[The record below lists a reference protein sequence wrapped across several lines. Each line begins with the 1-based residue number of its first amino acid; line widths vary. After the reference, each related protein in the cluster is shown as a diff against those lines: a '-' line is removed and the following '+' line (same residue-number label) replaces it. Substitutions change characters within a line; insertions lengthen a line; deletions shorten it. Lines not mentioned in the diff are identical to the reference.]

1 MSTCPDKD
9 LYSAY
14 VDGELQSPWKE
25 QIEAHLASC
34 EKCSIVA
41 DSYKKISLKLS
52 ENSFPELDLDGSFL
66 KLYAKRQ
73 DCLKRMEINK
83 NKPTSW
89 FYKSNKIPIPALA
102 AAALFLF
109 VLTPVI
115 MLSTRKTLAPSD
127 SVAEGQLKPID
138 HIVSDFKLGNDLK
151 PVNKFK
157 LNVSNVLGINED
169 VLIFEGKKQ
178 GINLSK
184 YANLY
189 LPSLGKE
196 EFDIL
201 NQKIEPEALFFNA
214 QKATTLTSL
223 KNGQ

>member
-14 VDGELQSPWKE
+14 VDGELESPWKE
-25 QIEAHLASC
+25 KIEAHLASC
-34 EKCSIVA
+34 EKCSVIV
-41 DSYKKISLKLS
+41 DSYKKMSLKLS
-52 ENSFPELDLDGSFL
+52 ENSFPELDIDGSFL

-89 FYKSNKIPIPALA
+89 FYKSNKIPVPALA

-109 VLTPVI
+109 VLTPIIV
-115 MLSTRKTLAPSD
+115 LSTRESLDPSGAVTATEFKSVD
-127 SVAEGQLKPID
+127 S
-138 HIVSDFKLGNDLK
+138 IVSDLK

-157 LNVSNVLGINED
+157 LNVSNVLGVNKD
-169 VLIFEGKKQ
+169 MLGFKDKKKE
-178 GINLSK
+178 INLSQ
-184 YANLY
+184 YVNLY
-189 LPSLGKE
+189 LPPSNDT

-201 NQKIEPEALFFNA
+201 KQEIKPQVLFFNT
-214 QKATTLTSL
+214 QKVTTRTSVN
-223 KNGQ
+223 NGQ

>member
-25 QIEAHLASC
+25 KIEVHLVSC
-34 EKCSIVA
+34 EKCRSVV
-41 DSYKKISLKLS
+41 DSYRKISLKLS
-52 ENSFPELDLDGSFL
+52 ENSFSVLDIDASFL

-89 FYKSNKIPIPALA
+89 FYKSNKIPVPALA

-109 VLTPVI
+109 VLTPIIV
-115 MLSTRKTLAPSD
+115 LSTQESLEPSGAVAATEFKAID
-127 SVAEGQLKPID
+127 SIING
-138 HIVSDFKLGNDLK
+138 LK

-157 LNVSNVLGINED
+157 LNVSNVLGVNED
-169 VLIFEGKKQ
+169 VSVFEGKKKE
-178 GINLSK
+178 INLSQ
-184 YANLY
+184 YVNLY
-189 LPSLGKE
+189 LPPSNNA

-201 NQKIEPEALFFNA
+201 KQEIKPQVLFLNTQNA
-214 QKATTLTSL
+214 ITRTSVN
-223 KNGQ
+223 NGQ

>member
-14 VDGELQSPWKE
+14 VDGELESPWKE
-25 QIEAHLASC
+25 KIEAHLVSC
-34 EKCSIVA
+34 EKCRSVI
-41 DSYKKISLKLS
+41 DSYRKISLKLS
-52 ENSFPELDLDGSFL
+52 ENSFSVLDIDASFL

-89 FYKSNKIPIPALA
+89 FYKSNKIPVPALA

-109 VLTPVI
+109 VLTPIIV
-115 MLSTRKTLAPSD
+115 LSTQESLEPSGTVAATEFKSDD
-127 SVAEGQLKPID
+127 SIINGLKPI
-138 HIVSDFKLGNDLK
+138 
-151 PVNKFK
+151 NKFK

-169 VLIFEGKKQ
+169 VSIFEGKKKE
-178 GINLSK
+178 INLSK
-184 YANLY
+184 YVNLY
-189 LPSLGKE
+189 LPPSNDT

-201 NQKIEPEALFFNA
+201 KQEIKPQVLFLNTQNA
-214 QKATTLTSL
+214 ITRTSVN
-223 KNGQ
+223 NGQ

>member
-14 VDGELQSPWKE
+14 VDGELESPWKE
-25 QIEAHLASC
+25 KIEAHLASC
-34 EKCSIVA
+34 EKCSVIV
-41 DSYKKISLKLS
+41 DSYKKMSLKLS

-89 FYKSNKIPIPALA
+89 FYKSNKIPVPALA

-109 VLTPVI
+109 MLTPIIV
-115 MLSTRKTLAPSD
+115 LSTRESLDPSGAVTATEFKSVD
-127 SVAEGQLKPID
+127 S
-138 HIVSDFKLGNDLK
+138 IVSDLK

-157 LNVSNVLGINED
+157 LNVSNVLGVNKD
-169 VLIFEGKKQ
+169 MLGFKDKKKE
-178 GINLSK
+178 INLSQ
-184 YANLY
+184 YVNLY
-189 LPSLGKE
+189 LPPSNKE

-201 NQKIEPEALFFNA
+201 KQEIKPQVLFFNT
-214 QKATTLTSL
+214 QKVTTRTSVN
-223 KNGQ
+223 NGQ

>member
-14 VDGELQSPWKE
+14 VDGELESPWKE
-25 QIEAHLASC
+25 KIEAHLASC
-34 EKCSIVA
+34 EKCSVIV
-41 DSYKKISLKLS
+41 DSYKKMSLKLS

-89 FYKSNKIPIPALA
+89 FYKSNKIPVPALA

-109 VLTPVI
+109 VLTPIIV
-115 MLSTRKTLAPSD
+115 LSTRESLDPSGAVTATEFKSVD
-127 SVAEGQLKPID
+127 S
-138 HIVSDFKLGNDLK
+138 IVSDLK

-157 LNVSNVLGINED
+157 LNVSNVLGVNKD
-169 VLIFEGKKQ
+169 MLGFKDKKKE
-178 GINLSK
+178 INLSQ
-184 YANLY
+184 YVNLY
-189 LPSLGKE
+189 LPPSNKE

-201 NQKIEPEALFFNA
+201 KQEIKPQVLFFST
-214 QKATTLTSL
+214 QKVTTRTSVN
-223 KNGQ
+223 NGQ

>member
-25 QIEAHLASC
+25 KIEVHLVSC
-34 EKCSIVA
+34 EKCRSVV
-41 DSYKKISLKLS
+41 DSYRKISLKLS
-52 ENSFPELDLDGSFL
+52 ENSFSVLDIDASFL

-73 DCLKRMEINK
+73 DCLKRMELNK

-89 FYKSNKIPIPALA
+89 FYKSNRIPVPALA

-109 VLTPVI
+109 VLTPIIV
-115 MLSTRKTLAPSD
+115 LSTQESLEPSGTVAATEFKSDD
-127 SVAEGQLKPID
+127 SIINGLKPI
-138 HIVSDFKLGNDLK
+138 
-151 PVNKFK
+151 NKFK

-169 VLIFEGKKQ
+169 VSVFEGKKKE
-178 GINLSK
+178 INLSK
-184 YANLY
+184 YVNLY
-189 LPSLGKE
+189 LPPSNDT

-201 NQKIEPEALFFNA
+201 KQEIKPQVLFLNTQNA
-214 QKATTLTSL
+214 ITCTSVN
-223 KNGQ
+223 NGQ

>member
-14 VDGELQSPWKE
+14 VDGELESPWKE
-25 QIEAHLASC
+25 KIEAHLASC
-34 EKCSIVA
+34 EKCSVIV
-41 DSYKKISLKLS
+41 DSYKKMSLKLS

-89 FYKSNKIPIPALA
+89 FYKSNKIPVPALA

-109 VLTPVI
+109 VLTPIIV
-115 MLSTRKTLAPSD
+115 LSTRESLDPSGAVTATEFKSVD
-127 SVAEGQLKPID
+127 S
-138 HIVSDFKLGNDLK
+138 IVSDLK

-157 LNVSNVLGINED
+157 LNVSNVLGVNKD
-169 VLIFEGKKQ
+169 MLGFKDKKKE
-178 GINLSK
+178 INLSQ
-184 YANLY
+184 YVNLY
-189 LPSLGKE
+189 LPPSNDT

-201 NQKIEPEALFFNA
+201 KQEIKPQVLFFNT
-214 QKATTLTSL
+214 QKVTTRTSVN
-223 KNGQ
+223 NGQ

>member
-25 QIEAHLASC
+25 KIEAHLVSC
-34 EKCSIVA
+34 EKCSMVV
-41 DSYKKISLKLS
+41 DSYRKISLKLS
-52 ENSFPELDLDGSFL
+52 ENSFPEPDLDGSFL

-73 DCLKRMEINK
+73 DCLKRMELNK

-89 FYKSNKIPIPALA
+89 FYKSNRIPVPALA

-109 VLTPVI
+109 VLTPII
-115 MLSTRKTLAPSD
+115 MLSTQESLEPSGTVAATEFKSDD
-127 SVAEGQLKPID
+127 SIINGLKPI
-138 HIVSDFKLGNDLK
+138 
-151 PVNKFK
+151 NKFK

-169 VLIFEGKKQ
+169 VSVFGGKKKE
-178 GINLSK
+178 INLSK
-184 YANLY
+184 YVNLY
-189 LPSLGKE
+189 LPPSNDT

-201 NQKIEPEALFFNA
+201 KQEIKPQVLFLNTQNA
-214 QKATTLTSL
+214 ITRTSVN
-223 KNGQ
+223 NGQ

>member
-25 QIEAHLASC
+25 KIEVHLVSC
-34 EKCSIVA
+34 EKCRSVV
-41 DSYKKISLKLS
+41 DSYRKISLKLS
-52 ENSFPELDLDGSFL
+52 AVSSSELDLDGSFL

-89 FYKSNKIPIPALA
+89 FYKSNKIPVPALA

-109 VLTPVI
+109 VLTPIIV
-115 MLSTRKTLAPSD
+115 LSTQKTLAPSGAVAAIEFKSVD
-127 SVAEGQLKPID
+127 SV
-138 HIVSDFKLGNDLK
+138 VNDLK
-151 PVNKFK
+151 PINKFK
-157 LNVSNVLGINED
+157 LNVSNVLGVNEKIL
-169 VLIFEGKKQ
+169 VFKNKNRE
-178 GINLSK
+178 INLSK
-184 YANLY
+184 YVNLY
-189 LPSLGKE
+189 LLPPNSE

-201 NQKIEPEALFFNA
+201 KQEINTEVLFFNS
-214 QKATTLTSL
+214 QNVITRTSVN
-223 KNGQ
+223 NGK

>member
-14 VDGELQSPWKE
+14 VDGELESPWKE
-25 QIEAHLASC
+25 KIEAHLASC
-34 EKCSIVA
+34 EKCSVIV
-41 DSYKKISLKLS
+41 DSYKKMSLKLS

-89 FYKSNKIPIPALA
+89 FYKSNKIPVPALA

-109 VLTPVI
+109 VLTPIIV
-115 MLSTRKTLAPSD
+115 LSTRESLDPSGAVTATEFKSVD
-127 SVAEGQLKPID
+127 S
-138 HIVSDFKLGNDLK
+138 IVSDLK

-157 LNVSNVLGINED
+157 LNVSNVLGVNEKIL
-169 VLIFEGKKQ
+169 VFKNKNRE
-178 GINLSK
+178 INLSK
-184 YANLY
+184 YVNLY
-189 LPSLGKE
+189 LLPPNNE

-201 NQKIEPEALFFNA
+201 KQEINTEVLFFNS
-214 QKATTLTSL
+214 QNVITRTSVN
-223 KNGQ
+223 NGK

>member
-14 VDGELQSPWKE
+14 VDGELESPWKE
-25 QIEAHLASC
+25 KIEAHLASC
-34 EKCSIVA
+34 EKCSVIV
-41 DSYKKISLKLS
+41 DSYKKMSLKLS

-89 FYKSNKIPIPALA
+89 FYKSNKIPVPALA

-109 VLTPVI
+109 VLTPIIV
-115 MLSTRKTLAPSD
+115 LSTRESLDPSGAVTATEFKSVD
-127 SVAEGQLKPID
+127 S
-138 HIVSDFKLGNDLK
+138 IVSDLK

-157 LNVSNVLGINED
+157 LNVSNVLGVNKD
-169 VLIFEGKKQ
+169 MLGFKDKKKE
-178 GINLSK
+178 INLSQ
-184 YANLY
+184 YVNLY
-189 LPSLGKE
+189 LPPSNKE

-201 NQKIEPEALFFNA
+201 KQEIKPQVLFFNT
-214 QKATTLTSL
+214 QKVTTRTSVN
-223 KNGQ
+223 NGQ

>member
-14 VDGELQSPWKE
+14 VDGELESPWKE
-25 QIEAHLASC
+25 KIEAHLASC
-34 EKCSIVA
+34 EKCSVIV
-41 DSYKKISLKLS
+41 DSYKKMSLKLS
-52 ENSFPELDLDGSFL
+52 ENSFPELDIDGSFL

-89 FYKSNKIPIPALA
+89 FYKSNKIPVPALA

-109 VLTPVI
+109 VLTPIIV
-115 MLSTRKTLAPSD
+115 LSTRESLDPSGAVTATEFKSVD
-127 SVAEGQLKPID
+127 S
-138 HIVSDFKLGNDLK
+138 IVSDLK

-157 LNVSNVLGINED
+157 LNVSNVLGVNKD
-169 VLIFEGKKQ
+169 MLGFKDKKKE
-178 GINLSK
+178 INLSQ
-184 YANLY
+184 YVNLY
-189 LPSLGKE
+189 LPPSNKE

-201 NQKIEPEALFFNA
+201 KQEIKPQVLFFNT
-214 QKATTLTSL
+214 QKVTTRTSVN
-223 KNGQ
+223 NGQ

>member
-25 QIEAHLASC
+25 KIEAHLASC
-34 EKCSIVA
+34 EKCSIVV

-52 ENSFPELDLDGSFL
+52 ENSFCELDLEGSFL

-73 DCLKRMEINK
+73 DCLKRMELNK

-89 FYKSNKIPIPALA
+89 FYKSNRIPVPALA

-109 VLTPVI
+109 VLTPII
-115 MLSTRKTLAPSD
+115 MLSTQKTLAPSD
-127 SVAEGQLKPID
+127 SVAEGEFKSID
-138 HIVSDFKLGNDLK
+138 PIVSDFKLGNDLK

-157 LNVSNVLGINED
+157 LNVSNVLGVNENSL
-169 VLIFEGKKQ
+169 VFEGKKR
-178 GINLSK
+178 GINLRQ
-184 YANLY
+184 YVNLY
-189 LPSLGKE
+189 LPSSNKE

-201 NQKIEPEALFFNA
+201 KQEIKPQVLFLSTQKITN
-214 QKATTLTSL
+214 LTSVN
-223 KNGQ
+223 NGQ

>member
-14 VDGELQSPWKE
+14 VDGELRSPWKE
-25 QIEAHLASC
+25 KLEIHLASC
-34 EKCSIVA
+34 EKCSKIV

-52 ENSFPELDLDGSFL
+52 ENSFPEPDFEGSFL

-89 FYKSNKIPIPALA
+89 FYNSNKIPVPALA

-109 VLTPVI
+109 VLTPIVV
-115 MLSTRKTLAPSD
+115 LGTRKNLAPSGTAAAND
-127 SVAEGQLKPID
+127 LKSSNPIVSDLKPI
-138 HIVSDFKLGNDLK
+138 
-151 PVNKFK
+151 NKFK
-157 LNVSNVLGINED
+157 LNVSNVLGVD
-169 VLIFEGKKQ
+169 QQALILEGKIRA
-178 GINLSK
+178 INLSQ
-184 YANLY
+184 YVNLY
-189 LPSLGKE
+189 LPPSNNE

-201 NQKIEPEALFFNA
+201 KQKIKPEVLFFNT
-214 QKATTLTSL
+214 QKVTNITSVN
-223 KNGQ
+223 NGQ

>member
-14 VDGELQSPWKE
+14 VDGELESPWKE
-25 QIEAHLASC
+25 KIEAHLASC
-34 EKCSIVA
+34 EKCSVIV
-41 DSYKKISLKLS
+41 DSYKKMSLKLS
-52 ENSFPELDLDGSFL
+52 ENSFPELDIDGSFL

-89 FYKSNKIPIPALA
+89 FYKSNKIPVPALA

-109 VLTPVI
+109 VLTPIIV
-115 MLSTRKTLAPSD
+115 LSTRESLDPSGAVTATEFKSVD
-127 SVAEGQLKPID
+127 S
-138 HIVSDFKLGNDLK
+138 IVSDLK

-157 LNVSNVLGINED
+157 LNVSNVLGVNKD
-169 VLIFEGKKQ
+169 MLGFKDKKKE
-178 GINLSK
+178 INLSQ
-184 YANLY
+184 YVNLY
-189 LPSLGKE
+189 LPPSNKE

-201 NQKIEPEALFFNA
+201 KQEIKPQVLFFNT
-214 QKATTLTSL
+214 QKVTTRTSVN
-223 KNGQ
+223 NG

>member
-14 VDGELQSPWKE
+14 VDGELESPWKE
-25 QIEAHLASC
+25 KIEAHLASC
-34 EKCSIVA
+34 EKCSVIV
-41 DSYKKISLKLS
+41 DSYKKMSLKLS
-52 ENSFPELDLDGSFL
+52 ENSFPELDIDGSFL

-89 FYKSNKIPIPALA
+89 FYKSNKIPVPALA

-109 VLTPVI
+109 VLTPIIV
-115 MLSTRKTLAPSD
+115 LSTRESLDPSGAVTATEFKSVD
-127 SVAEGQLKPID
+127 S
-138 HIVSDFKLGNDLK
+138 IVSDLK

-157 LNVSNVLGINED
+157 LNVSNVLGVNKD
-169 VLIFEGKKQ
+169 MLGFKDKKKE
-178 GINLSK
+178 INLSQ
-184 YANLY
+184 YVNLY
-189 LPSLGKE
+189 LPPSNKE

-201 NQKIEPEALFFNA
+201 KQEIKPQVLFLNTQNA
-214 QKATTLTSL
+214 ITRTSVN
-223 KNGQ
+223 NGQ

>member
-25 QIEAHLASC
+25 KIEAHLASC
-34 EKCSIVA
+34 EKCSVIV
-41 DSYKKISLKLS
+41 DSYKKMSLKLS

-89 FYKSNKIPIPALA
+89 FYKSNKIPVPALA

-109 VLTPVI
+109 VLTPIIV
-115 MLSTRKTLAPSD
+115 LSTRESLDPSGAVTATEFKSVD
-127 SVAEGQLKPID
+127 S
-138 HIVSDFKLGNDLK
+138 IVSDLK

-157 LNVSNVLGINED
+157 LNVSNVLGVNKD
-169 VLIFEGKKQ
+169 MLGFKDKKKE
-178 GINLSK
+178 INLSQ
-184 YANLY
+184 YVNLY
-189 LPSLGKE
+189 LPPSNKE

-201 NQKIEPEALFFNA
+201 KQEIKPQVLFFNT
-214 QKATTLTSL
+214 QKVTTRTSVN
-223 KNGQ
+223 NGQ